1 MINLKKN
8 LHSLFISDEHEELC
22 KYFNVLKLKKNYG
35 KEYIGIE
42 RSTFLFKQ
50 GNFIKEWRNIK
61 VAEHVSAVIKVIKN
75 N

>member
-1 MINLKKN
+1 
-8 LHSLFISDEHEELC
+8 
-22 KYFNVLKLKKNYG
+22 VLKLKKNYG